1 MAQNGEE
8 MTEAEVRLMGR
19 VKRSMD
25 ELVRIRTLCSELEE
39 ATDNIA
45 SEMFGTSEEC
55 GAQEQEGTHEI
66 DMTKPQPCTVKFQD
80 ADAFDWTAKLIEETD
95 EAVHEARIVRN
106 LTRANDEK
114 LNQHLQLARKRLAE
128 ELTDVIHVC
137 VSWLDAEGWDEE
149 ARGELHRYVNEKNKD
164 RGYF

>member
-1 MAQNGEE
+1 MAQKGGE
-8 MTEAEVRLMGR
+8 MNEAEVRLMGR

-55 GAQEQEGTHEI
+55 GAHEQEI
-66 DMTKPQPCTVKFQD
+66 DMTKPQPCTVKFRD

-137 VSWLDAEGWDEE
+137 VAWLDAEGWDEV
-149 ARGELHRYVNEKNKD
+149 ARGELHRYVNEKNKK

>member
-1 MAQNGEE
+1 MAQNGRT
-8 MTEAEVRLMGR
+8 MTETEARLMER
-19 VKRSMD
+19 IERTTA

-55 GAQEQEGTHEI
+55 GAHEQEI
-66 DMTKPQPCTVKFQD
+66 DMTKPQPCTVKFRD

-95 EAVHEARIVRN
+95 EAVHEAIKVSR
-106 LTRANDEK
+106 
-114 LNQHLQLARKRLAE
+114 LAEVDGNFHDAEVDLAE
-128 ELTDVIHVC
+128 ELTDVITVC
-137 VSWLDAEGWDEE
+137 TSWLHALGYDEYL
-149 ARGELHRYVNEKNKD
+149 RGEVQRRVNEKNKD

>member
-1 MAQNGEE
+1 MAQKGEN
-8 MTEAEVRLMGR
+8 MTDTQVRLMER
-19 VKRSMD
+19 IERTPA
-25 ELVRIRTLCSELEE
+25 ELARIRTLCSELEE
-39 ATDNIA
+39 ATDNVV
-45 SEMFGTSEEC
+45 SEIFGSPEKRRV
-55 GAQEQEGTHEI
+55 QEQEI

-95 EAVHEARIVRN
+95 EAVHEARILRN

-114 LNQHLQLARKRLAE
+114 LNQHLQLARKHLAE

-149 ARGELHRYVNEKNKD
+149 ARGELHRYVNEKNKA

>member
-55 GAQEQEGTHEI
+55 GAHEQEI
-66 DMTKPQPCTVKFQD
+66 DMTKPQPCTVKFRD
-80 ADAFDWTAKLIEETD
+80 ADAFDWTAK
-95 EAVHEARIVRN
+95 
-106 LTRANDEK
+106 RAGMRRHAANCIG
-114 LNQHLQLARKRLAE
+114 
-128 ELTDVIHVC
+128 T
-137 VSWLDAEGWDEE
+137 
-149 ARGELHRYVNEKNKD
+149 
-164 RGYF
+164 